1 MASDSGPNAM
11 CETGG
16 FDVGPV
22 TLAIRPGIGNSEA
35 HNTEDM
41 THSELVMLDEIGDN
55 YRVGVG
61 LSIVE
66 TLLVAIERL
75 KNDSIRLL
83 LEQDRFEMVTA
94 EATELMVSLKILADG
109 RNYQTGDDYSDVG
122 AGSPHT
128 QKASQALHVWLLKV
142 ESPLRGVLSA
152 LSSDRAFYEASIAVE
167 MARAWVAQLKI
178 PEENVSTTASVRS
191 SGDAAEWEN
200 DD

>member
-1 MASDSGPNAM
+1 M
-11 CETGG
+11 
-16 FDVGPV
+16 
-22 TLAIRPGIGNSEA
+22 
-35 HNTEDM
+35 
-41 THSELVMLDEIGDN
+41 
-55 YRVGVG
+55 G
-61 LSIVE
+61 LPIME

-152 LSSDRAFYEASIAVE
+152 LSSDRAFYEANIAVE

-191 SGDAAEWEN
+191 SGDAAEWKN

>member
-35 HNTEDM
+35 YNTEDM

-75 KNDSIRLL
+75 NFQNAPS
-83 LEQDRFEMVTA
+83 
-94 EATELMVSLKILADG
+94 
-109 RNYQTGDDYSDVG
+109 
-122 AGSPHT
+122 
-128 QKASQALHVWLLKV
+128 
-142 ESPLRGVLSA
+142 SPLSHGGGA
-152 LSSDRAFYEASIAVE
+152 P
-167 MARAWVAQLKI
+167 QLFQ
-178 PEENVSTTASVRS
+178 VQ
-191 SGDAAEWEN
+191 
-200 DD
+200 